1 MRQMRAVAA
10 ISVLRLMLAALLLMG
25 GSALSRSENPPIRKS
40 SARENRPALEL
51 SVDQWKQLDR
61 TVDNGLAFL
70 ATQQE
75 TDGSF
80 PTLPHAKPG
89 VTGLCVL
96 AFLSRG
102 HLPNEGPYGR
112 QVQRGIEFVLS
123 QQRTDGLLTIQ
134 QVEPAL
140 VSHGVSHAGSY
151 NHGIAG
157 LMLSEVYGATEK
169 DRNESLK
176 RAIVKGLEFSRSQQ
190 VKTNRPGS
198 PAGGFDYL
206 VPSRNHGGLDL
217 PITSCQL
224 LFFRSAKNAGFEVPA
239 EGIDAAMR
247 YVRACYDPAS
257 HTFLYRGQRTMSRGL
272 TGAGILALSLGGE
285 HQTDMAQA
293 AGSWVLTQSFEP
305 FNTSRSGH
313 DRYFYSAY
321 YCSQAMF
328 QLGGEHWSRFYPPL
342 LSTLARNQRPDGSWN
357 REMSGDTTRYG
368 NSYSSALAILALTPP
383 YQLLP
388 IYQR

>member
-1 MRQMRAVAA
+1 
-10 ISVLRLMLAALLLMG
+10 MLVG
-25 GSALSRSENPPIRKS
+25 GSSSLRSENPPVRKS
-40 SARENRPALEL
+40 SDRDSKPALEL
-51 SVDQWKQLDR
+51 SVAQWKQLDP

-75 TDGSF
+75 VDGSF

-112 QVQRGIEFVLS
+112 HVQRGIEFVLS

-134 QVEPAL
+134 QVEPTL

-157 LMLSEVYGATEK
+157 LMLSEVY
-169 DRNESLK
+169 
-176 RAIVKGLEFSRSQQ
+176 
-190 VKTNRPGS
+190 
-198 PAGGFDYL
+198 
-206 VPSRNHGGLDL
+206 
-217 PITSCQL
+217 
-224 LFFRSAKNAGFEVPA
+224 
-239 EGIDAAMR
+239 
-247 YVRACYDPAS
+247 
-257 HTFLYRGQRTMSRGL
+257 
-272 TGAGILALSLGGE
+272 
-285 HQTDMAQA
+285 
-293 AGSWVLTQSFEP
+293 
-305 FNTSRSGH
+305 
-313 DRYFYSAY
+313 SAY

-342 LSTLARNQRPDGSWN
+342 MSTLARNQRPDGSWN
-357 REMSGDTTRYG
+357 REGSGDTTRYG
-368 NSYSSALAILALTPP
+368 NAYSSALAILALTPP